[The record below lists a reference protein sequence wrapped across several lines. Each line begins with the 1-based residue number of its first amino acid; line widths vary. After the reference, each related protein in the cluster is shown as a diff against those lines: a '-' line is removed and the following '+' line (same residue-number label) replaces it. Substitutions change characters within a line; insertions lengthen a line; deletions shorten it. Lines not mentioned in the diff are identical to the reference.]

1 MDDELVRAIA
11 AAIRAGRKREPPN
24 PRSKRSIHGVPKD
37 PSRKILYLRNRIL
50 ATLGPTASMPV
61 PNYSLGRRVN
71 DGS

>member
-1 MDDELVRAIA
+1 MDDKMVRALA
-11 AAIRAGRKREPPN
+11 DAIRAGLKREPPN
-24 PRSKRSIHGVPKD
+24 PRSKRSIRGVPKD

-50 ATLGPTASMPV
+50 DVLGPTASMPV